1 VNVYAATPEDILIA
15 KLRWAKIGESQR
27 QIDDAAG
34 VIRMQGEQLDMAY
47 VNNWVT
53 LLQLDE
59 QLAAAVRLAG

>member
-1 VNVYAATPEDILIA
+1 MNVYAATPEDILIA